1 MTGGKLLAQPDLRL
15 QHLRRG
21 QGQRSDA
28 ADGPPRCYSTHGGRQ
43 EHVAHIIHSALHCSW
58 DFVLRVLNRPLG
70 DLTLPFVGVGVHS
83 VHLVLEAE
91 ESQEFDDLCVVLLAF
106 IIHSWPSRLVALNF
120 VFRLLFIFS
129 PSKTFLRFIL

>member
-28 ADGPPRCYSTHGGRQ
+28 ADGPNVTHGDRQ

-58 DFVLRVLNRPLG
+58 DFV
-70 DLTLPFVGVGVHS
+70 S
-83 VHLVLEAE
+83 
-91 ESQEFDDLCVVLLAF
+91 
-106 IIHSWPSRLVALNF
+106 
-120 VFRLLFIFS
+120 
-129 PSKTFLRFIL
+129 